1 MRADN
6 AIENH
11 LEDAFAKTCCRNAQG
26 CKLSADIGQ
35 IETAQSI
42 VYRNGHNRSIVDVE
56 GSLFDALLQDA
67 AQNAQFSHIKTSP
80 RMFKLDDIAKEFGLK
95 RAITD
100 HRVAHLVKTAE
111 DVAFQLLVSWN
122 LKWGDFLDSLND
134 VAHLAIDDRQKDF
147 RLRLEIR
154 VQCTS
159 TLLRLCGDLVHRRI
173 VEALGGKQLAGH
185 FDKF

>member
-6 AIENH
+6 AIEDH
-11 LEDAFAKTCCRNAQG
+11 LENTFAKPSSRNAQG
-26 CKLSADIGQ
+26 CKLSADIRQ
-35 IETAQSI
+35 IETTQSI

-67 AQNAQFSHIKTSP
+67 TQDAQFAYIETTT
-80 RMFKLDDIAKEFGLK
+80 RMLELDDIAEKFGFK

-100 HRVAHLVKTAE
+100 NRIAHLVKTAE
-111 DVAFQLLVSWN
+111 DVALQFLVGRDLEWR
-122 LKWGDFLDSLND
+122 DFLDCLD
-134 VAHLAIDDRQKDF
+134 DMAHLAIDNRQKDF

-154 VQCTS
+154 IKCTS

-173 VEALGGKQLAGH
+173 VEALGGKQLTSH